1 VSGAP
6 VATPASRRAFLCGA
20 SALVAAPLLAACS
33 ESNGVV
39 TLDVAVISENVAAI
53 ESGVLALD
61 AAPAVQSVLSADSV
75 STFNE
80 ALTSIRNVA
89 TTVAANSGGTIAITT
104 GQGWVR
110 TLESSVSAALALV
123 TPFLSLLPTPV
134 GTIVAA
140 VQALLPIVEAAV
152 ELVSAKPAAP
162 ALSAPQARAIIARGL

>member
-1 VSGAP
+1 
-6 VATPASRRAFLCGA
+6 VATPASRRAFLCGV
-20 SALVAAPLLAACS
+20 SALVAAPLLVAACS

-39 TLDVAVISENVAAI
+39 TLNVAVISENVAAI

-75 STFNE
+75 SMFNE

-110 TLESSVSAALALV
+110 TLGSSVSAALALV
-123 TPFLSLLPTPV
+123 TPFLRLLPTPV

-140 VQALLPIVEAAV
+140 IQALLPIVEATV
-152 ELVSAKPAAP
+152 KLVSTRPAAP
-162 ALSAPQARAIIARGL
+162 IFSAPQARAIIAHGL